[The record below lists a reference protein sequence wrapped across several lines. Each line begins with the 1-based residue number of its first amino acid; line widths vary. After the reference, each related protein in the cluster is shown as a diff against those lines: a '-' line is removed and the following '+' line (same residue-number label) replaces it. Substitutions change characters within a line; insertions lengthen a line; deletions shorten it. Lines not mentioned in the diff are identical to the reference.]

1 MKVGAM
7 AKFKNLLFP
16 HSGPA
21 TTLGKISR
29 EFAKLQQQVDGDG
42 QVDPNPPV
50 VGEDALAQ
58 AKASSYVDID
68 FKNLSDEQI
77 ADLKTA
83 LGLK

>member
-1 MKVGAM
+1 M
-7 AKFKNLLFP
+7 AKVKNLLFP

-29 EFAKLQQQVDGDG
+29 EFAKLQQQISGDGG
-42 QVDPNPPV
+42 QVDQDPPV

-68 FKNLSDEQI
+68 FKNLSREQI
-77 ADLKTA
+77 ADLKTV

>member
-1 MKVGAM
+1 M
-7 AKFKNLLFP
+7 AKSKLLFP

-29 EFAKLQQQVDGDG
+29 EFLKLQNQIEDGGSEPTPPSETDG
-42 QVDPNPPV
+42 
-50 VGEDALAQ
+50 ALAQ

-68 FKNLSDEQI
+68 FKNLSKEQI

-83 LGLK
+83 LGIK

>member
-7 AKFKNLLFP
+7 AKVTNLLFP

-29 EFAKLQQQVDGDG
+29 EFAKLQQQVDGDDG
-42 QVDPNPPV
+42 QDDPNPPV
-50 VGEDALAQ
+50 GKDALAQ

-68 FKNLSDEQI
+68 FKNLSHEQI
-77 ADLKTA
+77 ADLKTV

>member
-1 MKVGAM
+1 M
-7 AKFKNLLFP
+7 AKVTNLLFP

-42 QVDPNPPV
+42 QDDPNSPV
-50 VGEDALAQ
+50 GKDALAQ

>member
-7 AKFKNLLFP
+7 AKVTNLLFP

-42 QVDPNPPV
+42 QLDPNPP

-68 FKNLSDEQI
+68 FKNLSRKQI
-77 ADLKTA
+77 ADLKTV

>member
-1 MKVGAM
+1 M
-7 AKFKNLLFP
+7 AKVTNLLFP

-29 EFAKLQQQVDGDG
+29 EFAKLQQQIGGDDG
-42 QVDPNPPV
+42 QVDPNPP

>member
-7 AKFKNLLFP
+7 AKVTNLLFP

-29 EFAKLQQQVDGDG
+29 EFAKLQQQIDGDDG
-42 QVDPNPPV
+42 QDDPNPPV
-50 VGEDALAQ
+50 GKDALAQ

-68 FKNLSDEQI
+68 FKNLSREQI
-77 ADLKTA
+77 ADLKTV

>member
-1 MKVGAM
+1 M

-29 EFAKLQQQVDGDG
+29 EFAKLQQQIDGDG

-50 VGEDALAQ
+50 GKDALAQ

-68 FKNLSDEQI
+68 FKNLSREQI
-77 ADLKTA
+77 ADLKTV